1 MKKWLSFKSIKAWF
15 ISAVTFAVLVIVVDV
30 LAFGVFYKPIVMALG
45 SERPVYG
52 DDVDSPYVPEA
63 QSKREAY
70 DLANTYNEWFCEE
83 GSVLLKNA
91 NNTLPLAEGS
101 KVSVFGKNS
110 VNLVYGGTG
119 SGAGNLSDAKTL
131 YKSLEAAG
139 FEYNP
144 TLKSFY
150 EDNSKSGSGRG
161 ENSDDLDNGEEVVMS
176 TGETPYDSYVSH
188 NITASYAG
196 YSDAA
201 IVVFSRAGG
210 EGFDLPKSSS
220 DDSERHYLELDTNEQ
235 ELLKRVTDNFE
246 KVVVVINSSHAME
259 LGFVEEDT
267 YGNIDACLWIGAP
280 GASGIMALGRILS
293 GEVNPSGHTADT
305 YAADFTKDPS
315 YNNFGYTTNIYD
327 KKDSSD
333 RSYWFSQY
341 EEGIY
346 VGYRYYETAW
356 YEAEQENYAG
366 FDYDSAVV
374 YPFGYGLSYTSFSW
388 EIVDD
393 SSLNGTQI
401 SADGEYTVTV
411 KVTNTGRYPGKDV
424 VQMYCSAPHTK
435 GGIEKAYKVLCGFEK
450 TPELYPASENAA
462 HPEDAASGKDKPNS
476 CEITLAFTP
485 YDAASY
491 DYSDANEND
500 FIGYELDS
508 GNYTMFVSRDA
519 HDDFAEIP
527 FTVGA
532 EGIRYE
538 NDPVTDTKVE
548 NLFSDAEE
556 GLVTERLSRS
566 DFAGTWPRRATDT
579 DKAASDS
586 LISALTSTKS
596 NNPESDSYTLP
607 EQGVVYETPL
617 MLRDLLYDKDG
628 NFVGRVSYGDER
640 WERLLNQLTVSDLGN
655 LFNDGCFHSVALLGI
670 GKPLTIDT
678 DGPSG
683 FTNFIQKDL
692 VTDTC
697 VYCSEVVL
705 SSSWNK
711 EVLYQM
717 GSSIGDEGIWGNMES
732 GGYPYSGLY
741 APGANIHRS
750 PFGGRNGEYFSE
762 DSYLTGICAAQ
773 EIKGAADKG
782 VYMTIKHF
790 AVNEQ
795 ETKRSVSGLVNW
807 LDEQCLRELYLKA
820 FEIAVKESGGKASAV
835 MSSFTRIGTTWAGG
849 DYRLLTTV
857 LREEWG
863 FKGFVISDFNT
874 NYYMNCKQMAYAGG
888 DLNLSSTRFWN
899 SAENAS
905 SAADVTVLR
914 KAAKNILYTVVN
926 SNAMNGEIIG
936 YKMPIWQVIAI
947 TVESVLGAAAVGMGI
962 FVFVRAARKLK
973 NKSDSSDQAS
983 DDGDVSAQG

>member
-1 MKKWLSFKSIKAWF
+1 MKKWFSFKSIKAWF
-15 ISAVTFAVLVIVVDV
+15 ISAVTFVVLVIVVDV

-63 QSKREAY
+63 KSKQEAY
-70 DLANTYNEWFCEE
+70 DLANSYNEWFCEE

-91 NNTLPLAEGS
+91 NNALPLAEGS
-101 KVSVFGKNS
+101 KVSVFGKSS

-119 SGAGNLSDAKTL
+119 SSAGNLSNAKTL
-131 YKSLEAAG
+131 YDSLEAAG

-150 EDNSKSGSGRG
+150 DDDKKSGSGRG
-161 ENSDDLDNGEEVVMS
+161 ENSDDLDNGEEVMMS
-176 TGETPYDSYVSH
+176 TGETPYSSYVSN

-210 EGFDLPKSSS
+210 EGFDLPKTSS
-220 DDSERHYLELDTNEQ
+220 DDPDRHYLELDPNEQ
-235 ELLKRVTDNFE
+235 ELLRQVTNVFE

-259 LGFVEEDT
+259 LNFVEDGT
-267 YGNIDACLWIGAP
+267 YGDIDACLWIGAP
-280 GASGIMALGRILS
+280 GASGIMSLGRILS
-293 GEVNPSGHTADT
+293 GEVTPSGHTADT

-315 YNNFGYTTNIYD
+315 YNNFGYTANEYD

-356 YEAEQENYAG
+356 YEAEQGNYD

-393 SSLNGTQI
+393 SSLNGKEI
-401 SADGEYTVTV
+401 SEDGSYTVTV

-424 VQMYCSAPHTK
+424 VQMYCGAPYTK

-450 TPELYPASENAA
+450 TPELYPSSENAA
-462 HPEDAASGKDKPNS
+462 HPEDAADGKDKPNS
-476 CEITLAFTP
+476 CEITLTFTP
-485 YDAASY
+485 YDVASY
-491 DYSDANEND
+491 DYSDANENG
-500 FIGYELDS
+500 FVGYELDS
-508 GNYTMFVSRDA
+508 GNYTMFVSFDA

-532 EGIRYE
+532 DGIRYE
-538 NDPVTDTKVE
+538 NDPDTDTKIE

-566 DFAGTWPRRATDT
+566 DFAGTWPQKATDA
-579 DKAASDS
+579 DKAASDE

-596 NNPESDSYTLP
+596 NNPESDSYTMP
-607 EQGVVYETPL
+607 EQGVVSETPL
-617 MLRDLLYDKDG
+617 TLRDLLYDEDG
-628 NFVGRVSYGDER
+628 KFVGRVSYDDPR
-640 WERLLNQLTVSDLGN
+640 WEQLLNQLTVSDLGN
-655 LFNDGCFHSVALLGI
+655 LFNDGCFHSVAVLGI

-678 DGPSG
+678 DGPAG

-692 VTDTC
+692 VTKTC

-762 DSYLTGICAAQ
+762 DSYLTGICAAK
-773 EIKGAADKG
+773 EIEGAADKG

-807 LDEQCLRELYLKA
+807 LDEQSLRELYLKA
-820 FEIAVKESGGKASAV
+820 FEIAIKESDGKASAV
-835 MSSFTRIGTTWAGG
+835 MSSFTRIGTVWAGG

-857 LREEWG
+857 LRDEWG
-863 FKGFVISDFNT
+863 FNGFVISDFNT

-899 SAENAS
+899 GAENAS

-926 SNAMNGEIIG
+926 SNAMNGNIIG

-947 TVESVLGAAAVGMGI
+947 TVESILGGIAVGTGI
-962 FVFVRAARKLK
+962 FVFVRAAKKRKAD
-973 NKSDSSDQAS
+973 SPDDTPAEGADSSE
-983 DDGDVSAQG
+983 QG

>member
-1 MKKWLSFKSIKAWF
+1 MKKWFSFKSIKAWF
-15 ISAVTFAVLVIVVDV
+15 ISAVTFVVLVIVVDV

-63 QSKREAY
+63 QSKQEAY
-70 DLANTYNEWFCEE
+70 DLANSYNEWFCEE

-91 NNTLPLAEGS
+91 NNALPLAEGS
-101 KVSVFGKNS
+101 KVSVFGKSS

-119 SGAGNLSDAKTL
+119 SSAGNLSNAKTL
-131 YKSLEAAG
+131 YESLEAAG

-150 EDNSKSGSGRG
+150 DDDKKSGSGRE
-161 ENSDDLDNGEEVVMS
+161 ENSDDLDNGEEVMMS
-176 TGETPYDSYVSH
+176 TGETPYSSYVSN

-210 EGFDLPKSSS
+210 EGFDLPKTSS
-220 DDSERHYLELDTNEQ
+220 DDPDRHYLELDPNEQ
-235 ELLKRVTDNFE
+235 ELLRQVTNVFE

-259 LGFVEEDT
+259 LNFVEDGT
-267 YGNIDACLWIGAP
+267 YGDIDACLWIGAP
-280 GASGIMALGRILS
+280 GASGIMSLGRILS
-293 GEVNPSGHTADT
+293 GEVTPSGHTADT

-315 YNNFGYTTNIYD
+315 YNNFGYTANEYD

-356 YEAEQENYAG
+356 YEAEQGNYD

-393 SSLNGTQI
+393 SSLNGKEI
-401 SADGEYTVTV
+401 SEDGSYTVTV

-424 VQMYCSAPHTK
+424 VQMYCGAPYTK

-462 HPEDAASGKDKPNS
+462 HPEDAADGKDKPNS
-476 CEITLAFTP
+476 CEITLTFTP
-485 YDAASY
+485 YDVASY
-491 DYSDANEND
+491 DYSDANENG
-500 FIGYELDS
+500 FVGYELDS
-508 GNYTMFVSRDA
+508 GNYTMFVSFDA

-532 EGIRYE
+532 DGIRYE
-538 NDPVTDTKVE
+538 NDPDTDTKIE

-566 DFAGTWPRRATDT
+566 DFAGTWPQKATDA
-579 DKAASDS
+579 DKAASDE

-596 NNPESDSYTLP
+596 NNPESDSYTMP
-607 EQGVVYETPL
+607 EQGVVSETPL
-617 MLRDLLYDKDG
+617 TLRDLLYDEDG
-628 NFVGRVSYGDER
+628 NFVGRVSYDDPR
-640 WERLLNQLTVSDLGN
+640 WEQLLNQLTIADLGS
-655 LFNDGCFHSVALLGI
+655 LFNDGCFHSVAVLGI

-692 VTDTC
+692 VTNTC

-762 DSYLTGICAAQ
+762 DSYLTGICAAK
-773 EIKGAADKG
+773 EIEGAADKG

-807 LDEQCLRELYLKA
+807 LDEQSLRELYLKA
-820 FEIAVKESGGKASAV
+820 FEIAIKESDGKASAV
-835 MSSFTRIGTTWAGG
+835 MSSFTRIGTVWAGG

-857 LREEWG
+857 LRDEWG
-863 FKGFVISDFNT
+863 FNGFVISDFNT

-899 SAENAS
+899 GAENAS

-914 KAAKNILYTVVN
+914 KAAKNILYAVVN
-926 SNAMNGEIIG
+926 SNAMNGNIIG

-947 TVESVLGAAAVGMGI
+947 TVESILGGIAVGTGI
-962 FVFVRAARKLK
+962 FVFVRAAGKRKAD
-973 NKSDSSDQAS
+973 SPDDTPAEGADSSE
-983 DDGDVSAQG
+983 QG

>member
-1 MKKWLSFKSIKAWF
+1 MKKWFSFKSIKAWF
-15 ISAVTFAVLVIVVDV
+15 ISAVTFLVLVIVVDV

-63 QSKREAY
+63 QSKQETY
-70 DLANTYNEWFCEE
+70 ELANSNNEWFCEE

-91 NNTLPLAEGS
+91 NNALPLAEGS

-119 SGAGNLSDAKTL
+119 SSAGNLSNAKTL
-131 YKSLEAAG
+131 YESLEAAG

-150 EDNSKSGSGRG
+150 DDDKKSGSGRG
-161 ENSDDLDNGEEVVMS
+161 ENSDDLDNGEEVAMS
-176 TGETPYDSYVSH
+176 TGETPYSSYVSN

-210 EGFDLPKSSS
+210 EGFDLPKTSS
-220 DDSERHYLELDTNEQ
+220 DDPDRHYLELDPNEQ
-235 ELLKRVTDNFE
+235 ELLRQVTGAFE
-246 KVVVVINSSHAME
+246 KVIVVINSSHAME
-259 LGFVEEDT
+259 LGFVEDGT
-267 YGNIDACLWIGAP
+267 YGEIDACLWIGAP
-280 GASGIMALGRILS
+280 GGSGIMALGRLLS
-293 GEVNPSGHTADT
+293 GEVTPSGHTADT

-315 YNNFGYTTNIYD
+315 YNNFGYAANEYD
-327 KKDSSD
+327 RTDSSD
-333 RSYWFSQY
+333 RTYWFSQY

-356 YEAEQENYAG
+356 YEAEQGNYAD

-393 SSLNGTQI
+393 SSLNGKEI
-401 SADGEYTVTV
+401 SADGTYTVTV

-424 VQMYCSAPHTK
+424 VQMYCSAPYTK

-450 TPELYPASENAA
+450 TPELYPVSENAA
-462 HPEDAASGKDKPNS
+462 HPEDAADGKDKPNS
-476 CEITLAFTP
+476 CEITLTFTP
-485 YDAASY
+485 YDVASY
-491 DYSDANEND
+491 DYSDANGNG
-500 FIGYELDS
+500 FYGYELDS
-508 GNYTMFVSRDA
+508 GNYTMFVSFDA

-532 EGIRYE
+532 DGIRYE
-538 NDPVTDTKVE
+538 NDPDTDTKVE

-556 GLVTERLSRS
+556 GLVTERLTRA
-566 DFAGTWPRRATDT
+566 DFAGTWPQKATAA
-579 DKAASDS
+579 DKAASDE
-586 LISALTSTKS
+586 LLAALTSTAH
-596 NNPESDSYTLP
+596 NNPEAGSYTLP
-607 EQGVVYETPL
+607 EQGVVSETPL
-617 MLRDLLYDKDG
+617 TLRDLLYDEDG
-628 NFVGRVSYGDER
+628 KFVGRVSYDDPR
-640 WERLLNQLTVSDLGN
+640 WEQLLNQLTVSDLGN
-655 LFNDGCFHSVALLGI
+655 LFNDGCFHSVAVLGI

-692 VTDTC
+692 VTNTC

-711 EVLYQM
+711 DVLYKM

-762 DSYLTGICAAQ
+762 DSYLTGICAAK
-773 EIKGAADKG
+773 EIEGAADKG

-807 LDEQCLRELYLKA
+807 LDEQSLRELYLKA

-835 MSSFTRIGTTWAGG
+835 MSSFTRIGTVWAGG

-857 LREEWG
+857 LRDEWG
-863 FKGFVISDFNT
+863 FNGFVISDFNT

-899 SAENAS
+899 GAENAS

-926 SNAMNGEIIG
+926 SNAMNGNIIG

-947 TVESVLGAAAVGMGI
+947 TVESILGGIAVGTGI
-962 FVFVRAARKLK
+962 FVFVRAAGKRKAG
-973 NKSDSSDQAS
+973 SP
-983 DDGDVSAQG
+983 DDTPADGANTSEQG

>member
-1 MKKWLSFKSIKAWF
+1 MKKWFSFKSIKAWF
-15 ISAVTFAVLVIVVDV
+15 ISAVTFLVLVIVVDV

-63 QSKREAY
+63 QSKQEAY
-70 DLANTYNEWFCEE
+70 DLANSYNEWFCEE

-91 NNTLPLAEGS
+91 NNALPLAEGS
-101 KVSVFGKNS
+101 KVSVFGKSS

-119 SGAGNLSDAKTL
+119 SSAGNLSNAKTL
-131 YKSLEAAG
+131 YDSLEAAG

-150 EDNSKSGSGRG
+150 DDDKKSGSGRG
-161 ENSDDLDNGEEVVMS
+161 ENSDDLDNGEEVMMS
-176 TGETPYDSYVSH
+176 TGETPYSSYVSN

-210 EGFDLPKSSS
+210 EGFDLPKTSS
-220 DDSERHYLELDTNEQ
+220 DDPDRHYLELDPNEQ
-235 ELLKRVTDNFE
+235 ELLRQVTNVFE

-259 LGFVEEDT
+259 LGFVEDGT
-267 YGNIDACLWIGAP
+267 YGDIDACLWIGAP
-280 GASGIMALGRILS
+280 GASGIMSLGRILS
-293 GEVNPSGHTADT
+293 GEVTPSGHTADT

-315 YNNFGYTTNIYD
+315 YNNFGYTANVYD

-356 YEAEQENYAG
+356 YEAEQGNYAD

-393 SSLNGTQI
+393 SSLNGKEI
-401 SADGEYTVTV
+401 SEDGSYTVTV

-424 VQMYCSAPHTK
+424 VQMYCGAPYTK

-450 TPELYPASENAA
+450 TPELYPSSENAA
-462 HPEDAASGKDKPNS
+462 HSEDAADGKDKPNS
-476 CEITLAFTP
+476 CEITLTFTP
-485 YDAASY
+485 YDVASY
-491 DYSDANEND
+491 DYSDANENG
-500 FIGYELDS
+500 FVGYELDS
-508 GNYTMFVSRDA
+508 GNYTMFVSFDA

-532 EGIRYE
+532 DGIRYE
-538 NDPVTDTKVE
+538 NDPDTDTKIE

-566 DFAGTWPRRATDT
+566 DFAGTWPQKATDA
-579 DKAASDS
+579 DKTASDE
-586 LISALTSTKS
+586 LISSLTSTKS
-596 NNPESDSYTLP
+596 NNPESDSYTMP
-607 EQGVVYETPL
+607 EQGVVSETPL
-617 MLRDLLYDKDG
+617 TLRDLLYDEDG
-628 NFVGRVSYGDER
+628 KFVGRVSYDDPR
-640 WERLLNQLTVSDLGN
+640 WEQLLNQLTVSDLGN
-655 LFNDGCFHSVALLGI
+655 LFNDGCFHSVAVLGI

-692 VTDTC
+692 VTKTC

-762 DSYLTGICAAQ
+762 DSYLTGICAAK
-773 EIKGAADKG
+773 EIEGAADKG

-807 LDEQCLRELYLKA
+807 LDEQSLRELYLKA
-820 FEIAVKESGGKASAV
+820 FEIAIKESDGKASAV
-835 MSSFTRIGTTWAGG
+835 MSSFTRIGTVWAGG

-857 LREEWG
+857 LRDEWG
-863 FKGFVISDFNT
+863 FNGFVISDFNT

-899 SAENAS
+899 GAENAS

-926 SNAMNGEIIG
+926 SNAMNGNIIG

-947 TVESVLGAAAVGMGI
+947 TVESILGGIAVGTGI
-962 FVFVRAARKLK
+962 FVFVRAARKRK
-973 NKSDSSDQAS
+973 AGSPDDTSADGADSSE
-983 DDGDVSAQG
+983 QG

>member
-1 MKKWLSFKSIKAWF
+1 MKKWFSFKSIKAWF
-15 ISAVTFAVLVIVVDV
+15 ISAVTFLVLVIVVDV

-63 QSKREAY
+63 QSKQEAY
-70 DLANTYNEWFCEE
+70 ELANSNNEWFCEE

-91 NNTLPLAEGS
+91 NNALPLAEGS

-119 SGAGNLSDAKTL
+119 SSAGNLSNAKTL
-131 YKSLEAAG
+131 YESLEAAG

-150 EDNSKSGSGRG
+150 DDDKKSGSGRG
-161 ENSDDLDNGEEVVMS
+161 ENSDDLDNGEEVAMS
-176 TGETPYDSYVSH
+176 TGETPYSSYVSN

-210 EGFDLPKSSS
+210 EGFDLPKTSS
-220 DDSERHYLELDTNEQ
+220 DDPDRHYLELDPNEQ
-235 ELLKRVTDNFE
+235 ELLRQVTGAFE
-246 KVVVVINSSHAME
+246 KVIVVINSSHAME
-259 LGFVEEDT
+259 LGFVEDGT
-267 YGNIDACLWIGAP
+267 YGEIDACLWIGAP
-280 GASGIMALGRILS
+280 GGSGIMALGRLLS
-293 GEVNPSGHTADT
+293 GEVTPSGHTADT

-315 YNNFGYTTNIYD
+315 YNNFGYAANEYD
-327 KKDSSD
+327 RTDSSD
-333 RSYWFSQY
+333 RTYWFSQY

-356 YEAEQENYAG
+356 YEAEQGNYAD

-393 SSLNGTQI
+393 SSLNGKEI
-401 SADGEYTVTV
+401 SADGTYTVTV

-424 VQMYCSAPHTK
+424 VQMYCNAPYTK

-462 HPEDAASGKDKPNS
+462 HPEDAADGKDKPNS
-476 CEITLAFTP
+476 CEITLTFTP
-485 YDAASY
+485 YDVASY
-491 DYSDANEND
+491 DYSDANGNG
-500 FIGYELDS
+500 FYGYELDS
-508 GNYTMFVSRDA
+508 GNYTMFVSFDA

-532 EGIRYE
+532 DGIRYE
-538 NDPVTDTKVE
+538 NDPDTDTKVE

-556 GLVTERLSRS
+556 GLVTERLTRA
-566 DFAGTWPRRATDT
+566 DFAGTWPQKATAA
-579 DKAASDS
+579 DKAASDE
-586 LISALTSTKS
+586 LLAALTSTAH
-596 NNPESDSYTLP
+596 NNPEAGSYTLP
-607 EQGVVYETPL
+607 EQGVVSETPL
-617 MLRDLLYDKDG
+617 TLRDLLYDEDG
-628 NFVGRVSYGDER
+628 KFVGRVSYDDPR
-640 WERLLNQLTVSDLGN
+640 WEQLLNQLTVSDLGN
-655 LFNDGCFHSVALLGI
+655 LFNDGCFHSVAVLGI

-692 VTDTC
+692 VTNTC

-711 EVLYQM
+711 DVLYKM

-762 DSYLTGICAAQ
+762 DSYLTGICAAK
-773 EIKGAADKG
+773 EIEGAADKG

-807 LDEQCLRELYLKA
+807 LDEQSLRELYLKA

-835 MSSFTRIGTTWAGG
+835 MSSFTRIGTVWAGG

-857 LREEWG
+857 LRDEWG
-863 FKGFVISDFNT
+863 FNGFVISDFNT

-899 SAENAS
+899 GAENAS

-926 SNAMNGEIIG
+926 SNAMNGNIIG

-947 TVESVLGAAAVGMGI
+947 TVESILGGIAVGTGI
-962 FVFVRAARKLK
+962 FVFVRAAGKRKAG
-973 NKSDSSDQAS
+973 SP
-983 DDGDVSAQG
+983 DDTPADGANTSEQG

>member
-1 MKKWLSFKSIKAWF
+1 MKKWFSFKSIKAWF
-15 ISAVTFAVLVIVVDV
+15 ISAVTFVVLVIVVDV

-63 QSKREAY
+63 KSKQEAY
-70 DLANTYNEWFCEE
+70 DLANSYNEWFCEE

-91 NNTLPLAEGS
+91 NNALPLAEGS
-101 KVSVFGKNS
+101 KVSVFGKSS

-119 SGAGNLSDAKTL
+119 SSAGNLSNAKTL
-131 YKSLEAAG
+131 YDSLEAAG

-150 EDNSKSGSGRG
+150 DDDKKSGSGRG
-161 ENSDDLDNGEEVVMS
+161 ENSDDLDNGEEVMMS
-176 TGETPYDSYVSH
+176 TGETPYSSYVSN

-210 EGFDLPKSSS
+210 EGFDLPKTSS
-220 DDSERHYLELDTNEQ
+220 DDPDRHYLELDPNEQ
-235 ELLKRVTDNFE
+235 ELLRQVTNVFE

-259 LGFVEEDT
+259 LNFVEDGT
-267 YGNIDACLWIGAP
+267 YGDIDACLWIGAP
-280 GASGIMALGRILS
+280 GASGIMSLGRILS
-293 GEVNPSGHTADT
+293 GEVTPSGHTADT

-315 YNNFGYTTNIYD
+315 YNNFGYTANVYD

-356 YEAEQENYAG
+356 YEAEQGNYD

-393 SSLNGTQI
+393 SSLNGKEI
-401 SADGEYTVTV
+401 SEDGSYTVTV

-424 VQMYCSAPHTK
+424 VQMYCGAPYTK

-450 TPELYPASENAA
+450 TPELYPASENSA
-462 HPEDAASGKDKPNS
+462 HPEDAADGKDKPNS
-476 CEITLAFTP
+476 CEITLTFTP
-485 YDAASY
+485 YDVASY
-491 DYSDANEND
+491 DYSDANENG
-500 FIGYELDS
+500 FVGYELDS
-508 GNYTMFVSRDA
+508 GNYTMFVSFDA

-532 EGIRYE
+532 DGIRYE
-538 NDPVTDTKVE
+538 NDPDTDTKIE

-566 DFAGTWPRRATDT
+566 DFAGTWPQKATDA
-579 DKAASDS
+579 DKAASDE

-596 NNPESDSYTLP
+596 NNPESDSYTMP
-607 EQGVVYETPL
+607 EQGVVSETPL
-617 MLRDLLYDKDG
+617 TLRDLLYDEDG
-628 NFVGRVSYGDER
+628 KFVGRVSYDDPR
-640 WERLLNQLTVSDLGN
+640 WEQLLNQLTVSDLGN
-655 LFNDGCFHSVALLGI
+655 LFNDGCFHSVAVLGI

-678 DGPSG
+678 DGPAG

-692 VTDTC
+692 VTKTC

-762 DSYLTGICAAQ
+762 DSYLTGICAAK
-773 EIKGAADKG
+773 EIEGAADKG

-807 LDEQCLRELYLKA
+807 LDEQSLRELYLKA
-820 FEIAVKESGGKASAV
+820 FEIAIKESDGKASAV
-835 MSSFTRIGTTWAGG
+835 MSSFTRIGTVWAGG

-857 LREEWG
+857 LRDEWG
-863 FKGFVISDFNT
+863 FNGFVISDFNT

-899 SAENAS
+899 GAENAS

-926 SNAMNGEIIG
+926 SNAMNGNIIG

-947 TVESVLGAAAVGMGI
+947 TVESILGGIAVGTGI
-962 FVFVRAARKLK
+962 FVFVRAAKKRKAD
-973 NKSDSSDQAS
+973 SPDDTPAEGADSSE
-983 DDGDVSAQG
+983 QG